1 MDTKKVLRLAIFM
14 SKRLNNTLANCRD
27 IETDFFYMSEAD
39 LQDAGTSLRF
49 VRRLC
54 FDCPIQKECAEYGFQ
69 YEKYGTFGGFT
80 DRERMLIMA
89 KQWHHNDLKR
99 MFEQLAH
106 LGVRWST
113 VFEYADIQPT
123 HIAPADW
130 MKEGA

>member
-1 MDTKKVLRLAIFM
+1 M
-14 SKRLNNTLANCRD
+14 SKRLDNTRANCRD
-27 IETDFFYMSEAD
+27 IETDFFYMTESD
-39 LQDAGTSLRF
+39 LQEAGTSLRF

-54 FDCPIQKECAEYGFQ
+54 FDCPIQDACARYGFE

-80 DRERMLIMA
+80 DKERELIRA
-89 KQWHHNDLKR
+89 KQWGHKDIKR

-113 VFEYADIQPT
+113 VFDYADIPEN